1 MSTVEKICPSC
12 EQSLSKRLSHYV
24 EVDVCKN
31 CGGLWLDHG
40 EFDALVARR
49 FVGHEA
55 ERDMAQHTF
64 VKATKVLHCPVDRGP
79 MVGVEFD
86 GLELDYC
93 HECRGIWLGG
103 KERERLSSHASEHPF
118 HDAQVKLPPDG
129 SHHMAVCSGCGENVQ
144 ERSIVHAADKQ
155 YCEKCV
161 VSGDFPDLDLRIAS
175 MSRGH
180 RVQTNSERHISHSS
194 GSPPPSAQTSHLP
207 DAVKSSVDYVRH
219 LFD

>member
-1 MSTVEKICPSC
+1 MSTVERICPTC
-12 EQSLSKRLSHYV
+12 EQNLTKRLSHYV
-24 EVDVCKN
+24 EVDVCKT

-55 ERDMAQHTF
+55 ERDMSQHTF
-64 VKATKVLHCPVDRGP
+64 VKATEVLHCPVDRGP

-93 HECRGIWLGG
+93 HECRGIWLG
-103 KERERLSSHASEHPF
+103 KDEREQLSSHAGEHPF
-118 HDAQVKLPPDG
+118 EDAQVKLPPEG
-129 SHHMAVCSGCGENVQ
+129 AHRVACSGCGADVL
-144 ERSIVHAADKQ
+144 ERSVVHVADKF
-155 YCEKCV
+155 YCEICV
-161 VSGDFPDLDLRIAS
+161 VSGEFADLEKHIAA

-180 RVQTNSERHISHSS
+180 RVRTNSERHLAHT
-194 GSPPPSAQTSHLP
+194 GGPSPTSAQSSHLP
-207 DAVKSSVDYVRH
+207 DAVKSSVDYLRH